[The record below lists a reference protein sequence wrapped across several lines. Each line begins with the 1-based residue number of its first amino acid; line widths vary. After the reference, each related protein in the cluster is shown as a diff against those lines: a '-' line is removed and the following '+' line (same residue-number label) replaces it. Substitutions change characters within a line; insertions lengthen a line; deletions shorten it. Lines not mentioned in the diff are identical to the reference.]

1 MLADKH
7 PEWAPFLEPHLSKGQ
22 PASRS
27 VPEIRTVMD
36 QENENW
42 KPYPNIA
49 FVFPRGNTHEG

>member
-1 MLADKH
+1 
-7 PEWAPFLEPHLSKGQ
+7 
-22 PASRS
+22 
-27 VPEIRTVMD
+27 MD